1 MSKIV
6 EKASRA
12 RRLRGDDAFCEFME
26 EVRDWAIAQFT
37 ESGAADTA
45 IREEAHAILRALAAI
60 EGRLQ
65 SAIDAESFEKK
76 KGQHRGND

>member
-6 EKASRA
+6 EKAARA
-12 RRLRGDDAFCEFME
+12 KRLRGDEAFQEFTE
-26 EVRDWAIAQFT
+26 EVRNGAIARFT

-45 IREEAHAILRALAAI
+45 TREEAHAILRALAAI
-60 EGRLQ
+60 EGQLQ